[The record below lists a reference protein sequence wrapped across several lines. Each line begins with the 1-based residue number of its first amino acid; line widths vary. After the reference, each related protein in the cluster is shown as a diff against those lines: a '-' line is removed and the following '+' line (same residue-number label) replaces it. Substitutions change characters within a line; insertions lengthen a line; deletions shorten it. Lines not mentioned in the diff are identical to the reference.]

1 MIRSILITVAAASLT
16 AASTAALADET
27 PLESHEIKHVLL
39 ISVDGLHALD
49 LSNFVATHADSTLA
63 ELGRHGVTYSNNSTS
78 SPSDSFPGL
87 ASLVTGGSPVTTGL
101 WYDDTYNRAL
111 SPPAQTD
118 GLGNPGGSCPGK
130 IGTNVAWDEAVD
142 IDLTRLDAGG
152 GLNPK
157 FLVRNPNNG
166 CKTILPHEYL
176 RVNTIFEVVKAGGGR
191 TAWTDKHPSY
201 EWTNGPSGKGVDDFY
216 GPEINSIPVALP
228 QFPGCSPVPFADPTP
243 DDGWTNSFDDI
254 KCYDSLHVQ
263 AVINQIDGF
272 THDRAH
278 KVGVPALFGTNF
290 QAVSVGEKLA
300 VDPVTGLKGGYT
312 DVLGTPGQGLA
323 SELEF
328 IDQSIGRF
336 VRELK
341 AQRLFDSTLIII
353 SAKHGQ
359 SPIDGSKRRGIGG
372 GQPAATIGSA
382 DAFDISD
389 DGSLIWLTDPSLTPA
404 VVATLSTPANQ
415 QTLGIQEIFAGQS
428 LRNKFDNP
436 GADPR
441 TPDIILKVNT
451 GVIFTGGSKLSEHG
465 GFNEDDIHTALLV
478 SLPSLEHAVVKS
490 AVSNRQVAPTIIKAL
505 GLDPNDLDAVRKEQI
520 APLPFLFKGKFDNR
534 VSEF

>member
-1 MIRSILITVAAASLT
+1 
-16 AASTAALADET
+16 
-27 PLESHEIKHVLL
+27 
-39 ISVDGLHALD
+39 
-49 LSNFVATHADSTLA
+49 
-63 ELGRHGVTYSNNSTS
+63 
-78 SPSDSFPGL
+78 
-87 ASLVTGGSPVTTGL
+87 
-101 WYDDTYNRAL
+101 
-111 SPPAQTD
+111 
-118 GLGNPGGSCPGK
+118 
-130 IGTNVAWDEAVD
+130 
-142 IDLTRLDAGG
+142 
-152 GLNPK
+152 
-157 FLVRNPNNG
+157 
-166 CKTILPHEYL
+166 
-176 RVNTIFEVVKAGGGR
+176 
-191 TAWTDKHPSY
+191 
-201 EWTNGPSGKGVDDFY
+201 
-216 GPEINSIPVALP
+216 VALP

-243 DDGWTNSFDDI
+243 DDGWTNSFEDI

-372 GQPAATIGSA
+372 GQPAATVGSA

-389 DGSLIWLTDPSLTPA
+389 DGSLIWLSDPSLTPA

-490 AVSNRQVAPTIIKAL
+490 AVSNQQVAPTIIKAL